1 MFQWYIFAMFGMAIP
16 RSMVINMGPFYQG
29 GHPLMNSFKVKP
41 EKKGYRW
48 YGTNSPKKQVPNVLH
63 EKCWDFFFK
72 VQRTTSPATLLKQT
86 KKSIQNPQILITPPR
101 PVAQKGNTFFVFPR
115 HWESTCW
122 IHFELVSL
130 HLQRCALF
138 FVGRNLAVLGRISSH
153 TLIETNRSSAV
164 LRKTKLGANYNNVLP
179 QFVFQRKKVLVFQK
193 TPTASFV
200 PSSQSPGGF
209 SPGHSGS
216 DPQLCISPPK
226 PKKCPNFQ

>member
-1 MFQWYIFAMFGMAIP
+1 MVQIRQKNKFQMSCMKSVETFFLSSKNNIA
-16 RSMVINMGPFYQG
+16 S
-29 GHPLMNSFKVKP
+29 
-41 EKKGYRW
+41 
-48 YGTNSPKKQVPNVLH
+48 NSPETNQKIHP
-63 EKCWDFFFK
+63 
-72 VQRTTSPATLLKQT
+72 
-86 KKSIQNPQILITPPR
+86 KSSNFDHPPR

-138 FVGRNLAVLGRISSH
+138 LVGRNLAVLGRSLGK

-179 QFVFQRKKVLVFQK
+179 QFVFQRKKVWFFRK

-200 PSSQSPGGF
+200 PSSPIHWWF
-209 SPGHSGS
+209 
-216 DPQLCISPPK
+216 
-226 PKKCPNFQ
+226 FQATPDLILSCVFHPRNLRNVPTFNRD

>member
-1 MFQWYIFAMFGMAIP
+1 MLRLF
-16 RSMVINMGPFYQG
+16 
-29 GHPLMNSFKVKP
+29 FK
-41 EKKGYRW
+41 
-48 YGTNSPKKQVPNVLH
+48 
-63 EKCWDFFFK
+63 K

-138 FVGRNLAVLGRISSH
+138 FVGRNLAVLGRSLGK

-164 LRKTKLGANYNNVLP
+164 LREKTKLGANYNNVLP

-200 PSSQSPGGF
+200 PSNPIHWWFFPATPDLILSCVFHPR
-209 SPGHSGS
+209 
-216 DPQLCISPPK
+216 K
-226 PKKCPNFQ
+226 PKEFVPTFNRD